1 MNEYNVGVPFVIEQ
15 TSRGERSY
23 DIWSRLLKDRIVFLG
38 TPVDDYVANLLIAQ
52 FLFLEKEDPDKDIDF
67 YIHSPGGSVSAG
79 LAIYDTMKMI
89 KPDVATICVGQAAS
103 MGAVLLAGGTKGKR
117 YCLQNAR
124 VMIHQVSGGAQGQLT
139 DMKIAIAE
147 ADRYMKILGGI
158 LADAA
163 SKTLEQVIEDCDRDN
178 WMDANQAKEY
188 GLVDKVLEHGAR

>member
-1 MNEYNVGVPFVIEQ
+1 MEITNVGVPFVIEQ
-15 TSRGERSY
+15 TARGERSY

-103 MGAVLLAGGTKGKR
+103 MAAVLLAGGSKGKR
-117 YCLQNAR
+117 YCLENAR

-147 ADRYMKILGGI
+147 ADRYMQILTGI
-158 LADAA
+158 LAEATGKDIE
-163 SKTLEQVIEDCDRDN
+163 TVIKDCDRDHF
-178 WMDANQAKEY
+178 MSAKESLDY
-188 GLVDKVLEHGAR
+188 GLVDKVLKPGER

>member
-1 MNEYNVGVPFVIEQ
+1 MNEMNVGVPFVIEQ
-15 TSRGERSY
+15 TARGERSY

-79 LAIYDTMKMI
+79 LAIFDTMKMI

-103 MGAVLLAGGTKGKR
+103 MGAVLLAGGTQGKR
-117 YCLQNAR
+117 YCLNNAR

-139 DMKIAIAE
+139 DMKIAIQE
-147 ADRYMKILGGI
+147 ADRYMSILMGI
-158 LADAA
+158 LAEATG
-163 SKTLEQVIEDCDRDN
+163 KTVEQVSKDCDRDYF
-178 WMDANQAKEY
+178 MSAEEAQKY
-188 GLVDKVLEHGAR
+188 GLVDKVLKPGER